1 MAKKPAPKSN
11 LFRLV
16 AVGLLLGLVGM
27 GVLLS
32 SLNTAPLPAPTAS
45 VVGTEAVVDETPPT
59 FAQLP
64 SRVAGIK
71 VSSAPAEAAEYFVF
85 FDPQCP
91 HCSDLWHIL
100 ADYQGKISVTW
111 IPVAFLNK
119 KSVLQGA
126 DILNADD
133 PVQRLT
139 LHEGLM
145 RQQKGG
151 LAVTGGPAEP
161 GLSKLQA
168 NARVLSSLKAVSVPF
183 VMGKAANGGPVQM
196 VGAGPAEQVRQKL
209 GLPPL
214 E

>member
-1 MAKKPAPKSN
+1 MTKKSASN
-11 LFRLV
+11 SKLVRLV
-16 AVGLLLGLVGM
+16 AGGLLLGLVGM

-32 SLNTAPLPAPTAS
+32 SLNTAPLSAPAASSVDTA
-45 VVGTEAVVDETPPT
+45 TAAPERAPT
-59 FAQLP
+59 FAELP
-64 SRVAGIK
+64 SRVSGIK
-71 VSSAPAEAAEYFVF
+71 VSTAPADAAEYFVF

-91 HCSDLWHIL
+91 HCSALWHIL
-100 ADYQGKISVTW
+100 SDYNGKISVTW

-119 KSVLQGA
+119 NSVLQGA
-126 DILNADD
+126 DILNSDNPA
-133 PVQRLT
+133 QRLA

-151 LAVTGGPAEP
+151 LTVASGPAEP

-168 NARVLSSLKAVSVPF
+168 NARVLASLKAVSVPF
-183 VMGKAANGGPVQM
+183 VMGKTPAGTPVQM
-196 VGAGPAEQVRQKL
+196 VGAGPADQVRERL